1 MNTMNT
7 MNNKNMLEN
16 MFENIDLDIDN
27 YGLNELLSLFKL
39 DYNFN
44 SDNLKQAKKIVLMT
58 HPDKSRLDKK
68 YFLFFTKA
76 FKVIYSIHQFRTSAN
91 KQRSIEYTIE
101 YDEEC
106 DKEKERIIKSIA
118 KKPNFNKAFNDFF
131 DNNYIKTED
140 IENGYGDWLKSN
152 EDIINP
158 NISNVSEMNET
169 FEKKKN
175 EMREIILK
183 KDIIE
188 MFDTG
193 YHDLAGNI
201 PENYSSSIFSS
212 LQYEDLKKA
221 HVESIVP
228 VSRKD
233 YEEKIKFANTNEL
246 KRYRDGDNTTPI
258 SISQSNEYLKNKQ
271 ILENKS
277 DALRA
282 YELVK
287 QDELAKKTKLKW
299 ITQFNRLTNI

>member
-1 MNTMNT
+1 
-7 MNNKNMLEN
+7 MLEN

-140 IENGYGDWLKSN
+140 IENGYGDWLKSK

>member
-1 MNTMNT
+1 
-7 MNNKNMLEN
+7 MLEN

-91 KQRSIEYTIE
+91 KQRYIEYTIE

-140 IENGYGDWLKSN
+140 IENGYGDWLKSK